1 MLAINNGAL
10 VNFFN
15 SSSGL
20 GGLLTDAREFLAVV
34 RLARP
39 DALWLLLLL
48 PLLGLLNRWASR
60 RRKHAVATIG
70 RPAAVAGQL
79 THPRPPRRWLGF
91 TYPLAWAL
99 LILGVA
105 GPRWGKSDEPGV
117 AVGRDVVIVIDLS
130 RSMLAEDMSD
140 PKAKT
145 RWEGARAGA
154 LDLLNTMVRRGGHR
168 VGVIVFASKPK
179 VLCPVTT
186 DYKHVKDVLEDINGK
201 FPPPECKAGADPN
214 ITSGTRFGSALIAA
228 VEMHDSQF
236 KGSQDVFF
244 ISDGDDPDESD
255 REWVRGANAARAAN
269 VPVYTVGVGH
279 PTKVAVPEI
288 ESVADPFGTKLQ
300 EELLEQIARE
310 TSGEYIAA
318 RTSNPQLG
326 EFFHN
331 RIDVQKVRT
340 IVGEDQVPQP
350 KERYPWVLAPALL
363 LFLGGWL
370 RGR

>member
-1 MLAINNGAL
+1 M
-10 VNFFN
+10 NFFGT
-15 SSSGL
+15 SSGL
-20 GGLLTDAREFLAVV
+20 NGLLTDGREFLAVV

-48 PLLGLLNRWASR
+48 PLLGLLNRWAVR

-79 THPRPPRRWLGF
+79 THPRPPRRWFGF
-91 TYPLAWAL
+91 TYPLAWGL
-99 LILGVA
+99 LVLGIA

-117 AVGRDVVIVIDLS
+117 AVGRDVVIVIDVS
-130 RSMLAEDMSD
+130 RSMLAEDMAD
-140 PKAKT
+140 PRAKS

-154 LDLLNTMVRRGGHR
+154 LDLLGAMARRGGNR

-179 VLCPVTT
+179 VICPLTT
-186 DYKHVKDVLEDINGK
+186 DYKHARAVLEDINGK
-201 FPPPECKAGADPN
+201 LPPPECKAGADPN

-228 VEMHDSQF
+228 VDTHDVRF
-236 KGSQDVFF
+236 TGSQDIFF

-269 VPVYTVGVGH
+269 IPVYTVGVGH
-279 PTKVAVPEI
+279 PTKVTVPEVDS
-288 ESVADPFGTKLQ
+288 EAADPFGTKLQ

-310 TSGEYIAA
+310 TSGDYVAS
-318 RTSNPQLG
+318 RTSSPKLG

-331 RIDVQKVRT
+331 RIEGQKSRT

-350 KERYPWVLAPALL
+350 KERYPWFLAPALG
-363 LFLGGWL
+363 LFLVGWL